1 MYSIDVGS
9 VEWLTL
15 VGRCV
20 ERRFFRALSHKIY
33 NLTDGGFMKRQLQ
46 AVWMLSF
53 LEGDISIQNA
63 PTFVCPVTLK

>member
-1 MYSIDVGS
+1 MYSTDIGS

-20 ERRFFRALSHKIY
+20 ERRFFRALSHNIY
-33 NLTDGGFMKRQLQ
+33 NLTDSGSMKRQLQ
-46 AVWMLSF
+46 AVWVLGF

-63 PTFVCPVTLK
+63 PTFVCTVTLE

>member
-1 MYSIDVGS
+1 MYSTDIGS

-20 ERRFFRALSHKIY
+20 ERRFFRAFSHKVY
-33 NLTDGGFMKRQLQ
+33 SLADGGYMKRQLQ
-46 AVWMLSF
+46 AVRVLGL

-63 PTFVCPVTLK
+63 PTFVCPVTLE

>member
-1 MYSIDVGS
+1 MYPTDIGS

-15 VGRCV
+15 VGRHV

-33 NLTDGGFMKRQLQ
+33 SLTDVGSMERQLQ
-46 AVWMLSF
+46 AVWVLSF

-63 PTFVCPVTLK
+63 PTFVCPVTLE